1 MTVDVEATG
10 RLVRCPVC
18 ADEFV
23 WPDTGAVLIFDEG
36 AEKYVSLDVDGL
48 SAAKQSGARRN
59 GYIQCPNPADDMGPH
74 YLPATYG
81 QYRNPLVVGLVGA
94 PMAGKTH
101 LLTAMIREAYRGG
114 LAGFGVHTSALDFR
128 RHDGFQQQF
137 VRPFEQGA
145 ALPGT
150 KDGVTEAADILLVR
164 GPGGERPVTFFDV
177 AGEDLQS
184 TEALNRSTRFLLGA
198 NAVIFV
204 HALEDSAEEGNAGAV
219 NPGWSFELAV
229 ERLLG
234 VSGNADRISAA
245 IAVTKADRMRY
256 VPPVD
261 RWLRREPETGLDA
274 ARIHAE
280 SRDVYAFL
288 HQHGAAGSLRPF
300 EAFRRCTLHFV
311 SASGG
316 DASPADTL
324 DRTAEQCFPRGIRPA
339 HVLAPL
345 IAILA
350 MTGVIT
356 GPEAGKVGLP

>member
-1 MTVDVEATG
+1 MTTDLHRTT

-18 ADEFV
+18 ADEFL
-23 WPDTGAVLIFDEG
+23 WPETGTVLVFDEDS
-36 AEKYVSLDVDGL
+36 AKYKPLEVSRL
-48 SAAKQSGARRN
+48 SANKRAGARRS
-59 GYIQCPNPADDMGPH
+59 GYIQCPNPAGDMGPH
-74 YLPATYG
+74 YLPATYAE
-81 QYRNPLVVGLVGA
+81 YRDPLIVGLVGA

-101 LLTAMIREAYRGG
+101 LLTAMILQAYRGG
-114 LAGFGVHTSALDFR
+114 LAGLGVRVSALDFR
-128 RHDGFQQQF
+128 RHNSFQERF
-137 VRPFEQGA
+137 VQPFERGT

-150 KDGVTEAADILLVR
+150 GNGVTEAADILLIR
-164 GPGGERPVTFFDV
+164 GPAGDRPVTFFDV
-177 AGEDLQS
+177 AGEDLQN
-184 TEALNRSTRFLLGA
+184 TDALNRSTRFLLGA

-204 HALEDSAEEGNAGAV
+204 HALEDTADPGSAGAV

-234 VSGNADRISAA
+234 TPGNADRIPVA

-261 RWLRREPETGLDA
+261 RWLRAPATGLDA
-274 ARIHAE
+274 ARMRAE

-288 HQHGAAGSLRPF
+288 HRSGAAESLRPF

-316 DASPADTL
+316 DASPADP
-324 DRTAEQCFPRGIRPA
+324 AERAGEQRFARGVRPA

-345 IAILA
+345 VAILA
-350 MTGVIT
+350 MTGAIP